1 MANRKYK
8 LGGEPGELKLAPFM
22 RLLKAVHSLQ
32 EPETMTTEDLEKQ
45 RRSQEALGNMAAAMG
60 GLVWEPFELGGMD
73 AAWMRLERP
82 HKRRRV
88 ILYCHGGGYTSGGL
102 GFSKVLA
109 SKLTR
114 ATGLDVLAFDYR
126 LAPEHPYPA
135 AVEDA
140 QAAWDHLMRLGF
152 GARDVVLAGD
162 SAGGNMALVLCLRL
176 RAEGRMLPG
185 ALLLMSPWTDMTC
198 SGESLTGRA
207 DIDPVLTPEYIYAV
221 REAYAGGLDPAQP
234 ELSPLLAD
242 LAGLPPTLIRDTLL
256 RRRTPRRAHE
266 GGRDRV
272 PPRGLGGH
280 VARLSDVPEQER
292 RAGHAERRALPHRGA
307 LTRHLSTLS
316 TKHPKTGAE
325 NL

>member
-1 MANRKYK
+1 MANKKYK

-60 GLVWEPFELGGMD
+60 GLVWEPFELAGMD

-207 DIDPVLTPEYIYAV
+207 DIDHVLTPEYIYAV
-221 REAYAGGLDPAQP
+221 REAYAGDLDPAQP

-242 LAGLPPTLIRDTLL
+242 LAGFPPTLIQVGT
-256 RRRTPRRAHE
+256 HE
-266 GGRDRV
+266 I
-272 PPRGLGGH
+272 LF
-280 VARLSDVPEQER
+280 SD
-292 RAGHAERRALPHRGA
+292 AERL
-307 LTRHLSTLS
+307 
-316 TKHPKTGAE
+316 AE
-325 NL
+325 RMKAAGTECRLEVWEGMWHDFQMYPSKSAAQAMQNAAHFLIEEL

>member
-60 GLVWEPFELGGMD
+60 GLVWEPFGLGGMD

-198 SGESLTGRA
+198 SGESLTERA

-242 LAGLPPTLIRDTLL
+242 LAGFPPTLIQVGT
-256 RRRTPRRAHE
+256 HE
-266 GGRDRV
+266 I
-272 PPRGLGGH
+272 LF
-280 VARLSDVPEQER
+280 SD
-292 RAGHAERRALPHRGA
+292 AERL
-307 LTRHLSTLS
+307 
-316 TKHPKTGAE
+316 AE
-325 NL
+325 RMKAAGTECRLEVWEGMWHDFQMYPSKSAAQAMQNAAHFLIEEL

>member
-8 LGGEPGELKLAPFM
+8 LGGEPGELKLALFM

-60 GLVWEPFELGGMD
+60 GLVWEPFELAGMD

-198 SGESLTGRA
+198 SGESLTERA

-242 LAGLPPTLIRDTLL
+242 LAGFPPTLIQVGT
-256 RRRTPRRAHE
+256 HE
-266 GGRDRV
+266 I
-272 PPRGLGGH
+272 LF
-280 VARLSDVPEQER
+280 SD
-292 RAGHAERRALPHRGA
+292 AERL
-307 LTRHLSTLS
+307 
-316 TKHPKTGAE
+316 AE
-325 NL
+325 RMNAAGTECRLEVWEGMWHDFQMYPSKSAAQAMQNAAHFLIEEL

>member
-60 GLVWEPFELGGMD
+60 GLVWEPFELAGMD

-198 SGESLTGRA
+198 SGESLTERA

-221 REAYAGGLDPAQP
+221 REAYAGDLDPAQP

-242 LAGLPPTLIRDTLL
+242 LAGFPPTLIQVGT
-256 RRRTPRRAHE
+256 HE
-266 GGRDRV
+266 I
-272 PPRGLGGH
+272 LF
-280 VARLSDVPEQER
+280 SD
-292 RAGHAERRALPHRGA
+292 AERL
-307 LTRHLSTLS
+307 
-316 TKHPKTGAE
+316 AE
-325 NL
+325 RMKAAGTECRLEVWEGMWHDFQMYPSKSAAQAMQNAAHFLIEEL

>member
-45 RRSQEALGNMAAAMG
+45 RRSQEALGSMAAAMG
-60 GLVWEPFELGGMD
+60 GLVWEPFELAGMD

-198 SGESLTGRA
+198 SGESLTERA

-242 LAGLPPTLIRDTLL
+242 LAGLPPTLIQVGT
-256 RRRTPRRAHE
+256 HE
-266 GGRDRV
+266 I
-272 PPRGLGGH
+272 LF
-280 VARLSDVPEQER
+280 SD
-292 RAGHAERRALPHRGA
+292 AERL
-307 LTRHLSTLS
+307 
-316 TKHPKTGAE
+316 AE
-325 NL
+325 RMKAAGTECRLEVWEGMWHDFQMYPSKSAAQAMQNAAHFLIEEL

>member
-60 GLVWEPFELGGMD
+60 GLVWEPFELAGMD

-162 SAGGNMALVLCLRL
+162 SAGGNMALVLCLKL

-198 SGESLTGRA
+198 SGESLTERA

-242 LAGLPPTLIRDTLL
+242 LAGFPPTLIQVGT
-256 RRRTPRRAHE
+256 HE
-266 GGRDRV
+266 I
-272 PPRGLGGH
+272 LF
-280 VARLSDVPEQER
+280 SD
-292 RAGHAERRALPHRGA
+292 AERL
-307 LTRHLSTLS
+307 
-316 TKHPKTGAE
+316 AE
-325 NL
+325 RMKAAGTECRLEVWEGMWHDFQMYPSKSAAQAMQNAAHFLIEEL

>member
-8 LGGEPGELKLAPFM
+8 LGGEPGELRLAPFM
-22 RLLKAVHSLQ
+22 RLLKAVHSMQ

-60 GLVWEPFELGGMD
+60 GLVWEPFELAGMD

-198 SGESLTGRA
+198 SGESLTERA

-242 LAGLPPTLIRDTLL
+242 LAGFPPTLIQVGT
-256 RRRTPRRAHE
+256 HE
-266 GGRDRV
+266 I
-272 PPRGLGGH
+272 LF
-280 VARLSDVPEQER
+280 SD
-292 RAGHAERRALPHRGA
+292 AERL
-307 LTRHLSTLS
+307 
-316 TKHPKTGAE
+316 AE
-325 NL
+325 RMKAAGTECRLEVWEGMWHDFQMYPSKSAAQAMQNAAHFLIEEL

>member
-8 LGGEPGELKLAPFM
+8 LGGEPGELRLAPFM

-45 RRSQEALGNMAAAMG
+45 RRSQEALGSMAAAMG
-60 GLVWEPFELGGMD
+60 GLVWEPFGLAGMD

-198 SGESLTGRA
+198 SGESLTERA

-242 LAGLPPTLIRDTLL
+242 LAGFPPTLIQVGT
-256 RRRTPRRAHE
+256 HE
-266 GGRDRV
+266 I
-272 PPRGLGGH
+272 LF
-280 VARLSDVPEQER
+280 SD
-292 RAGHAERRALPHRGA
+292 AERL
-307 LTRHLSTLS
+307 
-316 TKHPKTGAE
+316 AE
-325 NL
+325 RMKAAGTECRLEVWEGMWHDFQMYPSKSAAQAMQNAAHFLIEEL

>member
-45 RRSQEALGNMAAAMG
+45 RRSQEALGSMAAAMG
-60 GLVWEPFELGGMD
+60 GLVWEPFGLGGMD

-198 SGESLTGRA
+198 SGESLTERA

-242 LAGLPPTLIRDTLL
+242 LAGLPPTLIQVGT
-256 RRRTPRRAHE
+256 HE
-266 GGRDRV
+266 I
-272 PPRGLGGH
+272 LF
-280 VARLSDVPEQER
+280 SD
-292 RAGHAERRALPHRGA
+292 AERL
-307 LTRHLSTLS
+307 
-316 TKHPKTGAE
+316 AE
-325 NL
+325 RMKAAGTECRLEVWEGMWHDFQMYPSKSAAQAMQNAAHFLIEEL

>member
-1 MANRKYK
+1 MANKKYK

-60 GLVWEPFELGGMD
+60 GLVWEPFGLAGMD

-198 SGESLTGRA
+198 SGESLTERA

-242 LAGLPPTLIRDTLL
+242 LAGLPPTLIQVGT
-256 RRRTPRRAHE
+256 HE
-266 GGRDRV
+266 I
-272 PPRGLGGH
+272 LF
-280 VARLSDVPEQER
+280 SD
-292 RAGHAERRALPHRGA
+292 AERL
-307 LTRHLSTLS
+307 
-316 TKHPKTGAE
+316 AE
-325 NL
+325 RMKQAGTECRLEVWEGMWHDFQMYPSKSAAQAMQNAAHFLIEEL

>member
-60 GLVWEPFELGGMD
+60 GLVWEPFELAGMD

-198 SGESLTGRA
+198 SGESFTERA

-242 LAGLPPTLIRDTLL
+242 LAGFPPTLIQVGT
-256 RRRTPRRAHE
+256 HE
-266 GGRDRV
+266 I
-272 PPRGLGGH
+272 LF
-280 VARLSDVPEQER
+280 SD
-292 RAGHAERRALPHRGA
+292 AERL
-307 LTRHLSTLS
+307 
-316 TKHPKTGAE
+316 AE
-325 NL
+325 RMKQAGTECRLEVWEGMWHDFQMYPSKSAAQAMQNAAHFLIEEL

>member
-198 SGESLTGRA
+198 SGESLTERA

-221 REAYAGGLDPAQP
+221 REAYAGGLDLAQP

-242 LAGLPPTLIRDTLL
+242 FSGFPPTLIQVGT
-256 RRRTPRRAHE
+256 HE
-266 GGRDRV
+266 I
-272 PPRGLGGH
+272 LF
-280 VARLSDVPEQER
+280 SD
-292 RAGHAERRALPHRGA
+292 AERL
-307 LTRHLSTLS
+307 
-316 TKHPKTGAE
+316 AE
-325 NL
+325 RMKAAGTECRLEVWEGMWHDFQMYPSKSAAQAMQNAAHFLIEEL

>member
-140 QAAWDHLMRLGF
+140 QAAWAPLMRLGF

-198 SGESLTGRA
+198 SGESLTERA

-221 REAYAGGLDPAQP
+221 REAYAGSLDPAQP
-234 ELSPLLAD
+234 ALSPLLAD
-242 LAGLPPTLIRDTLL
+242 LAGLPPTLIQVGT
-256 RRRTPRRAHE
+256 HE
-266 GGRDRV
+266 I
-272 PPRGLGGH
+272 LF
-280 VARLSDVPEQER
+280 SD
-292 RAGHAERRALPHRGA
+292 AERL
-307 LTRHLSTLS
+307 
-316 TKHPKTGAE
+316 AE
-325 NL
+325 RMNAAGTECRLEVWEGMWHDFQMYPSKSAAQAMQNAAHFLIEEL

>member
-8 LGGEPGELKLAPFM
+8 LGGEPGELRLAPFM

-45 RRSQEALGNMAAAMG
+45 RRSQEALGSMAAAMG

-198 SGESLTGRA
+198 SGESLTERA

-242 LAGLPPTLIRDTLL
+242 LAGFPPTLIQVGT
-256 RRRTPRRAHE
+256 HE
-266 GGRDRV
+266 I
-272 PPRGLGGH
+272 LF
-280 VARLSDVPEQER
+280 SD
-292 RAGHAERRALPHRGA
+292 AERL
-307 LTRHLSTLS
+307 
-316 TKHPKTGAE
+316 AE
-325 NL
+325 RMKAAGTECRLEVWEGMWHDFQMYPSKSAAQAMQNAAHFLIEEL

>member
-1 MANRKYK
+1 MANKKYK

-60 GLVWEPFELGGMD
+60 GLVWEPFGLGGMD

-198 SGESLTGRA
+198 SGESLTERA

-221 REAYAGGLDPAQP
+221 REAYAGDLDPAQP

-242 LAGLPPTLIRDTLL
+242 LAGFPPTLIQVGT
-256 RRRTPRRAHE
+256 HE
-266 GGRDRV
+266 I
-272 PPRGLGGH
+272 LF
-280 VARLSDVPEQER
+280 SD
-292 RAGHAERRALPHRGA
+292 AERL
-307 LTRHLSTLS
+307 
-316 TKHPKTGAE
+316 AE
-325 NL
+325 RMKAAGTECRLEVWEGMWHDFQMYPSKSAAQAMQNAAHFLIEEL

>member
-8 LGGEPGELKLAPFM
+8 LGGEPGELRLAPFM

-60 GLVWEPFELGGMD
+60 GLVWEPFELAGMD

-198 SGESLTGRA
+198 SGESLTERA

-242 LAGLPPTLIRDTLL
+242 LAGFPPTLIQVGT
-256 RRRTPRRAHE
+256 HE
-266 GGRDRV
+266 I
-272 PPRGLGGH
+272 LF
-280 VARLSDVPEQER
+280 SD
-292 RAGHAERRALPHRGA
+292 AERL
-307 LTRHLSTLS
+307 
-316 TKHPKTGAE
+316 AE
-325 NL
+325 RMKAAGTECRLEVWEGMWHDFQMYPSKSAAQAMQNAAHFLIEEL

>member
-8 LGGEPGELKLAPFM
+8 LGGEPGELRLAPFM

-45 RRSQEALGNMAAAMG
+45 RRSQEALGSMAAAMG

-198 SGESLTGRA
+198 SGESLTERA

-242 LAGLPPTLIRDTLL
+242 LAGFPPTLIQVGT
-256 RRRTPRRAHE
+256 HE
-266 GGRDRV
+266 I
-272 PPRGLGGH
+272 LF
-280 VARLSDVPEQER
+280 SD
-292 RAGHAERRALPHRGA
+292 AERL
-307 LTRHLSTLS
+307 
-316 TKHPKTGAE
+316 AE
-325 NL
+325 RMNAAGTECRLEVWEGMWHDFQMYPSKSAAQAMQNAAHFLIEEL